1 MWRKL
6 TNRDICGWG
15 QFWAAFICDAS
26 ETAYTSF
33 IYIRTTN
40 TKTATIVVAKSSIT
54 SLKSLTILK
63 LELRAAVF
71 GCKLL
76 HHTRRALQKIGWNPK
91 KVFGWTDATIVLCW
105 INETQMSGTPL
116 FAIECLKHW
125 KFWNQST
132 GVMNEVR
139 KNPADA
145 ATRRP
150 DAMTLK
156 NSWHWP
162 RRLSE
167 FLVSDQP
174 KLTNVGA
181 EKKRK
186 LELSIGRNWSNHLWT
201 RQSILKGSAVY
212 RNAFVFSAIL
222 PFLHIHSRSTQKMA
236 VRIIQ
241 LHWQIDATPFW
252 CYYELRALNA
262 GNSVA
267 KMSHLHRLN
276 PFVDDGVIKSGS
288 RLTQNKDLTE
298 DQRNQIVILKKSW
311 LAKLI

>member
-1 MWRKL
+1 MQAAAPYEESTSKDRMESEESFRM
-6 TNRDICGWG
+6 NRCHDCTLLDQRDPNVW
-15 QFWAAFICDAS
+15 
-26 ETAYTSF
+26 
-33 IYIRTTN
+33 N
-40 TKTATIVVAKSSIT
+40 TFVCNRV
-54 SLKSLTILK
+54 
-63 LELRAAVF
+63 LE
-71 GCKLL
+71 
-76 HHTRRALQKIGWNPK
+76 
-91 KVFGWTDATIVLCW
+91 
-105 INETQMSGTPL
+105 
-116 FAIECLKHW
+116 
-125 KFWNQST
+125 
-132 GVMNEVR
+132 
-139 KNPADA
+139 
-145 ATRRP
+145 
-150 DAMTLK
+150 TLK
-156 NSWHWP
+156 VLKPVNWRYERSEKKPSRCRNSQT
-162 RRLSE
+162 RCNDAKK
-167 FLVSDQP
+167 LVA
-174 KLTNVGA
+174 LTELAFWISGFRPTKANKRWCW
-181 EKKRK
+181 KKRK
-186 LELSIGRNWSNHLWT
+186 LQLSIGRNWSNHLWT

-267 KMSHLHRLN
+267 KMSHLLRLN